1 MRDCI
6 RDAGSAGVRGVN
18 VLARCSRVRPEA
30 LGLLVSPVYAH
41 GSCYATNR
49 VLIDARWLLSG
60 PAAPFLSTTGGSPA
74 PRVQPPPQEIL
85 CSTNRARISEELGP
99 KATAVT
105 TSLAASAVGFAGRR
119 HARPHPV
126 ICVGPDEAGAG
137 VGVRGPRGGR
147 EDGRSPATPPVR
159 GATYPGR
166 GSALALE
173 RPLGVANERVAGG
186 FPLDVALA
194 SPGELMGENRVH
206 DPDAVPFDIVLVGG
220 AALDDPVALDALRLH
235 DVPFDIVLVGGAA
248 LDAPVALDSPA
259 LV

>member
-60 PAAPFLSTTGGSPA
+60 PAAPFLSTTGGSPG
-74 PRVQPPPQEIL
+74 PRVQPSAAGDPLQHEPCAYL
-85 CSTNRARISEELGP
+85 GRTGAR
-99 KATAVT
+99 ATAVT

-126 ICVGPDEAGAG
+126 
-137 VGVRGPRGGR
+137 
-147 EDGRSPATPPVR
+147 
-159 GATYPGR
+159 
-166 GSALALE
+166 
-173 RPLGVANERVAGG
+173 
-186 FPLDVALA
+186 
-194 SPGELMGENRVH
+194 
-206 DPDAVPFDIVLVGG
+206 
-220 AALDDPVALDALRLH
+220 
-235 DVPFDIVLVGGAA
+235 
-248 LDAPVALDSPA
+248 
-259 LV
+259 